1 MRLADIISKIER
13 RIPCVWAEEW
23 DNTGLI
29 VGDPD
34 CGIVK
39 IALALDVTENM
50 VREAI
55 ANGCQLLVSHHP
67 IIFNAMRN
75 LIFESPG
82 PWAIK
87 QAIQSSVALYAIH
100 TNWDSSGEGVN
111 SCLAHALGLADIMPL
126 VPPKCDNGAWGLG
139 AVGDFTG
146 EKNLYDCMMLV
157 REQWQL
163 SYCSAFGDES
173 NPIRRVAVGGG
184 ACGDLWP
191 DALRAGADVFI
202 TADMSYHH
210 RNDALAMGL
219 SLIIADH
226 GEMER
231 VSLAA
236 LKALI
241 AEETRLEVVM
251 LKEEHINRL
260 SI

>member
-1 MRLADIISKIER
+1 MRLADLISKIEK
-13 RIPCVWAEEW
+13 RIPRAWAEEW
-23 DNTGLI
+23 DNTGLT

-34 CGIVK
+34 SGIAK
-39 IALALDVTENM
+39 IALALDVTEQA
-50 VREAI
+50 VRQAV

-67 IIFNAMRN
+67 IIFNPMRN
-75 LIFESPG
+75 LVFESPG

-111 SCLAHALGLADIMPL
+111 FCLSNALRLNDIKPL
-126 VPPKCDNGAWGLG
+126 VPPQSDKGAWGMG
-139 AVGDFTG
+139 AVGDFAG
-146 EKNLYDCMMLV
+146 EKSLYDCMMLV
-157 REQWQL
+157 RERWQL

-173 NPIRRVAVGGG
+173 NPVRRVAIGGG
-184 ACGDLWP
+184 SCGDLWP
-191 DALRAGADVFI
+191 YALSAGADVFI
-202 TADMSYHH
+202 TSDMSYHH
-210 RNDALAMGL
+210 RNDALSMGL

-241 AEETRLEVVM
+241 AEETRLEVVL
-251 LKEEHINRL
+251 LKEARVNRL

>member
-1 MRLADIISKIER
+1 MRLSDIISKIEK
-13 RIPCVWAEEW
+13 RIPRAWAEEW
-23 DNTGLI
+23 DNTGLT

-34 CGIVK
+34 YRIVK
-39 IALALDVTENM
+39 IALALDVTEET
-50 VREAI
+50 VRQTA

-67 IIFNAMRN
+67 IIFNPMRN
-75 LIFESPG
+75 LVFENPES
-82 PWAIK
+82 WAIK

-111 SCLAHALGLADIMPL
+111 FCLANSLGLTDIKPL
-126 VPPKCDNGAWGLG
+126 VPPQRDNGAWGMG
-139 AVGDFTG
+139 AIGDFA
-146 EKNLYDCMMLV
+146 EKKSLCDCMMLAQE
-157 REQWQL
+157 RWRL
-163 SYCSAFGDES
+163 SYCSAFGDEA

-191 DALRAGADVFI
+191 YALSAGADVFI

-210 RNDALAMGL
+210 RNDAIAMGL
-219 SLIIADH
+219 SQIIADH

-231 VSLAA
+231 SSLAA

-241 AEETRLEVVM
+241 TEETGLEVVL
-251 LKEEHINRL
+251 LKEECVKRL